1 MDYLNSKLSKEEIKS
16 IKREVALINQDYS
29 IDTPGHLKEGI
40 FDLLERVG
48 TLIFFPFEETDFWG
62 IYVCKNEKNYFII
75 NTSIEI
81 EKQVFAAAHELAHS
95 FDLAKV
101 NFEIVTADLMTE
113 YVDSKEFGPALKR
126 ADMIAN
132 RFAAELLVGT
142 KKLLEK
148 FEELPETY
156 NERVKA
162 VLLSDIF
169 LVPYK
174 TIIKRFAEIGILE
187 DQFIIE
193 ELLSVKEKEVK
204 EIADRHESCRR
215 NYEIN
220 KETKLG
226 GYVNKALLLYENEL
240 STYKTLEKKLELIK
254 KTPEEFNIHDDS
266 FDLYE
271 LLRNSSGNPDWK
283 DEDDEW

>member
-29 IDTPGHLKEGI
+29 IDTPGCLKEEV

-48 TLIFFPFEETDFWG
+48 TLIFFPFEETHLWG
-62 IYVCKNEKNYFII
+62 VYVYKNEKDYFII

-101 NFEIVTADLMTE
+101 NFEIVTSDLMTE
-113 YVDSKEFGPALKR
+113 YVDSKEFGSVLKK

-132 RFAAELLVGT
+132 RFSAELLVGT

-174 TIIKRFAEIGILE
+174 TIIKRFAEIGILKE
-187 DQFIIE
+187 QGIIE
-193 ELLSVKEKEVK
+193 ELLSVEEKEVR
-204 EIADRHESCRR
+204 EIADRHEACRR

-240 STYKTLEKKLELIK
+240 STYKTLEEKLKLIE

-271 LLRNSSGNPDWK
+271 LLRSASGNPDWE
-283 DEDDEW
+283 DEDDE

>member
-283 DEDDEW
+283 DEDDE